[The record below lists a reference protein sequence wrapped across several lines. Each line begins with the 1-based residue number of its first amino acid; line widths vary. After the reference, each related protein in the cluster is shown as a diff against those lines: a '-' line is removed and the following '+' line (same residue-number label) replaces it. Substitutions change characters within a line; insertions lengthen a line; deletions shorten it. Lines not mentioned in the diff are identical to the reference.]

1 MHHIVAERMTEIMLR
16 HCPGCKT
23 TLVKVGGCNQMECP
37 HCKTCSCYV
46 CRKKIGLV
54 LCLRCPTYSSAEE
67 DDIRN
72 RYQLLEER
80 KKEAAHRHDKDLIAS
95 LSKLGF
101 KKEKGRTVQPSI
113 HPLVLLQDYDDVTIF
128 MAVIFLS
135 LFINDH
141 LLSLEKCDHVHV
153 FQKIQCLLNGTPRI
167 YFQRARASA
176 ETRYILCFS
185 GFRLLPPVPS

>member
-1 MHHIVAERMTEIMLR
+1 MTEIMLR
-16 HCPGCKT
+16 HCPGCKK

-46 CRKKIGLV
+46 CRKKIGPLV

-72 RYQLLEER
+72 RDQLLEEM

-101 KKEKGRTVQPSI
+101 KEKGRTVRPCI
-113 HPLVLLQDYDDVTIF
+113 HPLLSLQDYDDVTIF
-128 MAVIFLS
+128 MAVIFCRFS
-135 LFINDH
+135 LMIISY
-141 LLSLEKCDHVHV
+141 LLRSV
-153 FQKIQCLLNGTPRI
+153 
-167 YFQRARASA
+167 SM
-176 ETRYILCFS
+176 CFRK
-185 GFRLLPPVPS
+185 FNAY